1 MGEPDIRQIV
11 AVFCFFKFWKQQG
24 VELLVYL
31 GKKEI
36 LFRFQKKNFAVE
48 VADFTELY
56 RARLLVSCKVFY
68 KLQQF
73 CFFFPGSMKSPD
85 CNMRRNFIFNH
96 KAVSGFI
103 RNGL

>member
-48 VADFTELY
+48 VADF
-56 RARLLVSCKVFY
+56 A
-68 KLQQF
+68 KLQTSGLVQSF
-73 CFFFPGSMKSPD
+73 LQAA
-85 CNMRRNFIFNH
+85 
-96 KAVSGFI
+96 AVLLLLPWQHEKP
-103 RNGL
+103 RL